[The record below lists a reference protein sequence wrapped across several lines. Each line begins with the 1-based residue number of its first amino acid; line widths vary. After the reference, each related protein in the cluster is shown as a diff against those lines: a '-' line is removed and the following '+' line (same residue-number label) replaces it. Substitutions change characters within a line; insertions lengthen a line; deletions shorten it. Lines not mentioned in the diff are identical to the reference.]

1 MESATTVT
9 MPSLDEPGLSKQD
22 VAERQTDGRDNAV
35 KTSSSRSIVDIIR
48 ANVFTLF
55 NGIIL
60 GAMVLV
66 LLTGSWKDAVFG
78 VVIIV
83 NTGIGIVTELK
94 SKRTLDKLSILVASD
109 YLVHRDGADMEVP
122 HDDIVLDDLLWI
134 RSGEQVPADGAI
146 VETWGLELDESMLT
160 GESRTV
166 RKKAGN
172 EVYSGSTAVSGM
184 ALIRVT
190 AVGEHSYAAKITAE
204 AKVFKK
210 TTSDLNKGINTI
222 LKVMTFIVVPLC
234 VLLVWSQ
241 MNAVGG
247 WSHAL
252 ATGQWR
258 QAVVS
263 AVAGVVGMIPEGL
276 VLLTSLNFAVAAMR
290 LARKN
295 TLVQELESVETLARV
310 DCLNLD
316 KTGTI
321 TDGGIAF
328 NELRMLDDDED
339 ELNAKQA
346 LFDLSNEEQP
356 NGTGKAVLEGLGREG
371 FAGGAVQAR
380 VPFSSARKW
389 SAIVSHTGTWYMGA
403 PEVIISALN
412 GDYGNVLDMV
422 TENANE
428 GNRVLLIAHRSGQ
441 PAEDFA
447 ESPRLDAT
455 ARPVALVLCSE
466 RIRSD
471 AESTLQWFREQGV
484 RCRIISGD
492 NPVTV
497 GAIARK
503 VKLTGD
509 REPMY
514 MDARELPDDI
524 DELAKVLQNV
534 DVLGRVLPNQK
545 KAVVQALHKDDHVVA
560 MTGDGVNDALALKE
574 ADLGIAMGNAAP
586 ATKSI
591 AQVVL
596 VDSKFSHLP
605 DVVARGRQVMANMER
620 VASLFLVKTVYSAL
634 ISLGVVLT
642 QIPFPYL
649 PRHITYLGA
658 LTIGV
663 PAFILALAPNT
674 RRYIP
679 GFLKRVVLF
688 ALPGGIAVALSVL
701 LSTWLLPGIMHWDM
715 ANAADLTQLRALN
728 AIILFVLGILV
739 LARVAQPL
747 TGWRGLMVLGF
758 TVIGAAGVA
767 IPFVRH
773 FFALIVPRGSTL
785 MATLVVLAVS
795 IAIFLLCVGTARVL
809 AMRRQARKA
818 AKA

>member
-172 EVYSGSTAVSGM
+172 DVYSGSTAVSGM

-339 ELNAKQA
+339 ESNAKQA

>member
-22 VAERQTDGRDNAV
+22 VAERQADGRGNAV

-134 RSGEQVPADGAI
+134 RSGEQVPADGTI

-172 EVYSGSTAVSGM
+172 DVYSGSTAVSGM

-339 ELNAKQA
+339 ESNAKQA

-447 ESPRLDAT
+447 ENPRLDAT
-455 ARPVALVLCSE
+455 ARPMALVLCSE
-466 RIRSD
+466 R
-471 AESTLQWFREQGV
+471 
-484 RCRIISGD
+484 
-492 NPVTV
+492 NPHSN
-497 GAIARK
+497 GSASRAC
-503 VKLTGD
+503 
-509 REPMY
+509 
-514 MDARELPDDI
+514 
-524 DELAKVLQNV
+524 
-534 DVLGRVLPNQK
+534 
-545 KAVVQALHKDDHVVA
+545 
-560 MTGDGVNDALALKE
+560 
-574 ADLGIAMGNAAP
+574 AAASSP
-586 ATKSI
+586 ATI
-591 AQVVL
+591 
-596 VDSKFSHLP
+596 
-605 DVVARGRQVMANMER
+605 R
-620 VASLFLVKTVYSAL
+620 
-634 ISLGVVLT
+634 
-642 QIPFPYL
+642 
-649 PRHITYLGA
+649 
-658 LTIGV
+658 
-663 PAFILALAPNT
+663 
-674 RRYIP
+674 
-679 GFLKRVVLF
+679 
-688 ALPGGIAVALSVL
+688 
-701 LSTWLLPGIMHWDM
+701 
-715 ANAADLTQLRALN
+715 
-728 AIILFVLGILV
+728 
-739 LARVAQPL
+739 
-747 TGWRGLMVLGF
+747 
-758 TVIGAAGVA
+758 
-767 IPFVRH
+767 
-773 FFALIVPRGSTL
+773 
-785 MATLVVLAVS
+785 
-795 IAIFLLCVGTARVL
+795 
-809 AMRRQARKA
+809 
-818 AKA
+818 